1 MFEVNALVRFYSTIN
16 FGFLFKR
23 QDARRNVPPC
33 EGKTRFFD
41 GKCPIKFISNS
52 ILPHSL
58 SDLSIVELS
67 KWSVFSLLPQDSS
80 SSPSRLKMNI
90 IRNTGS
96 SRSMAKV
103 IRPVPTASPNF
114 PPDLCVLSIGL
125 ENSFF
130 IIFFLR
136 EQNSCYEGLF
146 FVEGYIRPCI
156 LLKYERDTRDL
167 HRNAKG
173 GSFGA
178 QPSRSRRLKSNRN
191 VQKVYK
197 IRK

>member
-1 MFEVNALVRFYSTIN
+1 MQEGTFPLAKERRDFLTENARSNSSPIQFYPI
-16 FGFLFKR
+16 L
-23 QDARRNVPPC
+23 
-33 EGKTRFFD
+33 
-41 GKCPIKFISNS
+41 CPICR
-52 ILPHSL
+52 SL
-58 SDLSIVELS
+58 SFPNGPSFLSFHKTPPS
-67 KWSVFSLLPQDSS
+67 F
-80 SSPSRLKMNI
+80 PSRLKMNI

-103 IRPVPTASPNF
+103 IRSVPTASPNF

-173 GSFGA
+173 GSFAA
-178 QPSRSRRLKSNRN
+178 QPSRSKRLKSNRN